1 MLRSRLPRRSVRR
14 RGAILVIVAVSLMV
28 IVAIAALSIDGGRM
42 LAERRQVQGAAD
54 AAALAGAIE
63 LFEQTYATDKSQR
76 AYDPQAAALSLAE
89 ANGYGV
95 TADGCEV
102 SVQIPPT
109 SGEYA
114 GRAGYV
120 EVTIRSWKGRTFS
133 KLFGGS
139 LFSVSGRA
147 VAAGTQ
153 EPTKASVLVLDPKSK
168 HTLSIK
174 KGGSLLDVAGDVI
187 VNSSSKKALE
197 VGKGAEIIGDNV
209 IVSGQLD
216 KKLVTTLSSRIE
228 GEVHQRVPPTEDPW
242 AALAEPPA
250 GPDRKL
256 EDYKS
261 EANGK
266 LSYHLQPGVYDE
278 KIVIPE
284 GVSVVMEPGVYT
296 LNDGLHVRKGG
307 SLQAS
312 EVTLFSTS
320 KKALKFEKADV
331 KLTPP
336 QSGPYTNVSL
346 FGKRGVK
353 TKVEFKKGASFDVQ
367 GVLYAPSGEIKFK
380 ESILDIESPD
390 DEEEEFEE
398 TDEEEDFGTAEFG
411 QLGASLVAY
420 KVKIDKRSHVRLLG
434 QDINAKK
441 PLLRLVE

>member
-1 MLRSRLPRRSVRR
+1 MIRSRLRRRAARR

-63 LFEQTYATDKSQR
+63 LFEQTYATDGPQR
-76 AYDPQAAALSLAE
+76 AYDPHAAALSLAE
-89 ANGYGV
+89 ANGYGS

-102 SVQIPPT
+102 SVRIPPT

-120 EVTIRSWKGRTFS
+120 EVSIRSWKGRTFS
-133 KLFGGS
+133 KLFGDS
-139 LFSVSGRA
+139 MFSVRGRA

-168 HTLSIK
+168 HALSIK
-174 KGGSLLDVAGDVI
+174 KGGSLLDVSGDVI
-187 VNSSSKKALE
+187 VNSRNKKALE
-197 VGKGAEIIGDNV
+197 VGKGAEIISDNV

-216 KKLVTTLSSRIE
+216 KKLVGTLNGRVA
-228 GEVHQRVPPTEDPW
+228 GEVHQRVPPTDDPW
-242 AALAEPPA
+242 AALAEPTA
-250 GPDRKL
+250 GPSRKL
-256 EDYKS
+256 DDYRS

-278 KIVIPE
+278 KIVVPE
-284 GVSVVMEPGVYT
+284 GVSVIMEPGVYT
-296 LNDGLHVRKGG
+296 LNDGLHVKKGG

-312 EVTLFSTS
+312 EVTLFSAS
-320 KKALKFEKADV
+320 KKSFKFDKANV
-331 KLTPP
+331 QLTPP
-336 QSGPYTNVSL
+336 KSGPYKNISL
-346 FGKRGVK
+346 FAKRGLK

-380 ESILDIESPD
+380 EAILDIESPD
-390 DEEEEFEE
+390 DEEEFEE
-398 TDEEEDFGTAEFG
+398 TDDDEEFGSPDYG
-411 QLGASLVAY
+411 QLGASIVAR